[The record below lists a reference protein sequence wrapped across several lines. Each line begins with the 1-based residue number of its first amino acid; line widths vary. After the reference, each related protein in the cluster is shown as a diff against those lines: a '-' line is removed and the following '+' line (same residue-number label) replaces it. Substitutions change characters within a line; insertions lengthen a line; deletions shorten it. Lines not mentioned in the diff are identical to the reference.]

1 MKRYFR
7 WFGILILAL
16 ATIGPAV
23 AASPGSGQ
31 RRKRVHRTVVVV
43 HKGFPLKRPLRKV
56 VVRPPRVMVRV
67 APVRFLP
74 HVVWG
79 GVIVAAVPARDI
91 LIWEDGETLNR
102 EEGWTEFTLNCDNTG
117 TKLWL
122 EVAAGRAQ
130 FDWAEVVFSDGEA
143 QVVDMSEWTR
153 GPGHYLLLDFAN
165 GRKVDHVRVVARA
178 ESSETRLVLK
188 MEK

>member
-1 MKRYFR
+1 MKRLLR

-23 AASPGSGQ
+23 ASSPGSGQ
-31 RRKRVHRTVVVV
+31 RRKRVRRTVVVV

-56 VVRPPRVMVRV
+56 VVRAPRARVRV

-79 GVIVAAVPARDI
+79 GVIVAAAPARDI
-91 LIWEDGETLNR
+91 LIWEDGETLSR
-102 EEGWTEFTLNCDNTG
+102 EEGWTEFTLNCDNNG

-122 EVAAGRAQ
+122 EVVSGRAQ
-130 FDWAEVVFSDGEA
+130 FDWAEVVFENGEA
-143 QVVDMSEWTR
+143 QVVDMNEWTR
-153 GPGHYLLLDFAN
+153 GPGYYLLLDFAN
-165 GRKVDHVRVVARA
+165 GRKIDHVRVVARA
-178 ESSETRLVLK
+178 ESSEARLVLK
-188 MEK
+188 IQK